1 MTSGSAERTP
11 VPGALAE
18 PVLPVPRR
26 WVAAVAIASVGSWSA
41 LFGPIQVLLA
51 LQAAQLAPH
60 DKQAVFGLVTGLGAA
75 VAVVA
80 NPLFGALSDRTTSRF
95 GRRLP
100 WVAAST
106 VAGTAAL
113 ALLARA
119 PGVAVMAVGWC
130 LAQAAFNAF
139 YAALAA
145 AVPDQVP
152 RTQRGVVS
160 GWLGLAQTAG
170 IVVGT
175 ALAALS
181 GDITAGYLA
190 CAALALM
197 SAVPYLAG
205 RRDLVLPR
213 SQRPP
218 LRLRAFAASFWIDP
232 RRHPDFAWAFVT
244 RLLMKL
250 CNAMGTLYLLYYL
263 QDQVHRRDPET
274 DVLVLT
280 ACYAAAVLGTA
291 IALGTWSDR
300 VGRRRPFVT
309 ASGMVMAVAAAILA
323 AWPSWPGAITAAVV
337 FGVGYGGYA
346 SVDFALL
353 TEVLPAAADRGKDLG
368 VVNIADSLPQ
378 VLAPAVAAPIVLH
391 AGGYP
396 ALYAVAAMFSLAGGV
411 LVRRIRSVA

>member
-1 MTSGSAERTP
+1 MSAH
-11 VPGALAE
+11 AE
-18 PVLPVPRR
+18 PATAPTALGEPTTPVPRR
-26 WVAAVAIASVGSWSA
+26 WVAAVSIASVGSWSA

-60 DKQAVFGLVTGLGAA
+60 GKQAVFGLVTGLGAA

-80 NPLFGALSDRTTSRF
+80 NPVFGALSDRTTSRF

-106 VAGTAAL
+106 VAGAASL
-113 ALLARA
+113 VLLTWAPDVAAMAL
-119 PGVAVMAVGWC
+119 GWC

-181 GDITAGYLA
+181 GGITAGYLA
-190 CAALALM
+190 CAALALV
-197 SAVPYLAG
+197 SAVPYLAA
-205 RRDLVLPR
+205 RRDIVLPR
-213 SQRPP
+213 SQRPA
-218 LRLRAFAASFWIDP
+218 LRLRPFLASFWIDP
-232 RRHPDFAWAFVT
+232 RRHPDFAWAFAT
-244 RLLMKL
+244 RMLMKL

-263 QDQVHRRDPET
+263 QDQVRRTDAKT

-280 ACYAAAVLGTA
+280 ALYAAAVLGTA

-300 VGRRRPFVT
+300 VARRRPFVT
-309 ASGMVMAVAAAILA
+309 ASGVVMAVAAVILA
-323 AWPSWPGAITAAVV
+323 AWPTWPGAITAAVV

-353 TEVLPAAADRGKDLG
+353 TEVLPTAADRGKDLG
-368 VVNIADSLPQ
+368 VINIADSLPQ
-378 VLAPAVAAPIVLH
+378 VLAPAVAAPIVVH

-396 ALYAVAAMFSLAGGV
+396 TLYAVAAAFSLSGGV
-411 LVRRIRSVA
+411 LVRRIRSVR

>member
-1 MTSGSAERTP
+1 MTSGAPERAT
-11 VPGALAE
+11 PGALAE
-18 PVLPVPRR
+18 PAERVPRR
-26 WVAAVAIASVGSWSA
+26 WVAAVAVASVGSWSA

-60 DKQAVFGLVTGLGAA
+60 GKQAVFGLVTGLGAA

-80 NPLFGALSDRTTSRF
+80 NPVFGALSDRTTSRF

-100 WVAAST
+100 WIAAST
-106 VAGTAAL
+106 VAGAAAL
-113 ALLARA
+113 ALLAWA
-119 PGVAVMAVGWC
+119 PNVAVMAVGWC
-130 LAQAAFNAF
+130 FAQAAFNAF

-152 RTQRGVVS
+152 RNQRGVVS

-181 GDITAGYLA
+181 GGITAGYLA
-190 CAALALM
+190 CGALALV

-213 SQRPP
+213 SQRQP
-218 LRLRAFAASFWIDP
+218 LRLRAFVTSFWIDP
-232 RRHPDFAWAFVT
+232 RRHPDFAWAFLT

-263 QDQVHRRDPET
+263 QDQVHRRDATT

-280 ACYAAAVLGTA
+280 ALYAAAVLGTA
-291 IALGTWSDR
+291 IAFGTWSDR
-300 VGRRRPFVT
+300 VARRRPFVT
-309 ASGMVMAVAAAILA
+309 ASGVVMAVAAAILA
-323 AWPSWPGAITAAVV
+323 AWPTWPGAISAAVV

-353 TEVLPAAADRGKDLG
+353 TEVLPNASDRGKDLG
-368 VVNIADSLPQ
+368 VINIADSLPQ

-396 ALYAVAAMFSLAGGV
+396 TLYGLAAAFSLAGGA
-411 LVRRIRSVA
+411 LVRRIRSVR